1 MKDPAALI
9 YIDKWLVSTKGMKA
23 SARGWYLNLILHQYD
38 KGSLPNNIE
47 DLADFADVKHSEFE
61 EFKQV
66 FEQVL
71 KQKFIE
77 NKEGRL
83 INEFALEII
92 RKRENFKEKRSD
104 SGKLSYILKYI
115 RKNHINNK
123 EFEVFL
129 KENIDL
135 NFDTK
140 DEQMLEQVFKQNYEL
155 YINEI
160 EDKDITLKSNCNTIG
175 KSSKIESIEPLKF
188 LDCIEKMKTDEL
200 LIADQMFV
208 NRIQK
213 EDYLEYLEIFA
224 RTKNTENPA
233 LRVEYSDKRQYFMNW
248 AGKYKETFEKNRGIK
263 KNQNNNYFKKYK
275 IISISD
281 EVTREELHSAF
292 KFYWQN
298 EYTIEHIREK
308 VLSGE
313 YVPKT
318 ETVHFDRLIENGLIE
333 VTND

>member
-38 KGSLPNNIE
+38 KGSLPNNTE

-71 KQKFIE
+71 KQKFVE
-77 NKEGRL
+77 NSEGRL
-83 INEFALEII
+83 VNEFALEII

-123 EFEVFL
+123 DFEVFL

-140 DEQMLEQVFKQNYEL
+140 NEQMLEQVFKQNFEL
-155 YINEI
+155 YINEN
-160 EDKDITLKSNCNTIG
+160 EDKDINIDLTKKENKNIEKSKPIILPIQFSDVSTELKTHSKTKEFCIKTYFIKPNDYDRFVDWFIGTKSNQSDDEIVCFKEWNQFF
-175 KSSKIESIEPLKF
+175 KEWMKFNYDKLPQQQEQKPKAKF
-188 LDCIEKMKTDEL
+188 L
-200 LIADQMFV
+200 
-208 NRIQK
+208 
-213 EDYLEYLEIFA
+213 
-224 RTKNTENPA
+224 
-233 LRVEYSDKRQYFMNW
+233 
-248 AGKYKETFEKNRGIK
+248 
-263 KNQNNNYFKKYK
+263 
-275 IISISD
+275 
-281 EVTREELHSAF
+281 
-292 KFYWQN
+292 
-298 EYTIEHIREK
+298 
-308 VLSGE
+308 
-313 YVPKT
+313 
-318 ETVHFDRLIENGLIE
+318 
-333 VTND
+333 